1 MDELINRGE
10 FDILFASPE
19 SLVGDSKFRQLLQN
33 FNVGMI
39 VIDEFHTIATW

>member
-1 MDELINRGE
+1 MILKGE

-19 SLVGDSKFRQLLQN
+19 SLVGDSKFRTKLQN
-33 FNVGMI
+33 YKVGMI